1 MQEKNTG
8 KMNTLK
14 NKLNKIIA
22 ELRKFS
28 NNMIAWEAPVSII
41 AVEAFENEI
50 GFSLPS
56 DYIDFLS
63 ISNGLTMSTDIV
75 GIFND
80 AEHYDLIK
88 MYEFEHKDVYN
99 PMPSYLV
106 PFSPDGFGN
115 HYCFD
120 TSRPTCN
127 GKSCEIVFWQHDL
140 EYDEKHVPEITHIC
154 FLDFIQEIMINDT
167 LKYYDYDGNE
177 KMFNSISQESKVD
190 RSLLNPPK
198 VLGNGPTFKK
208 DHMHVEIHFDEQF
221 YDDSF
226 KELHPNDHRGKENFW
241 IIHTKPIYKS
251 DNNRSTFDWITNN
264 TSIVSEHRINK
275 IIAELRKFSNN
286 MIAWEAPVSLIA
298 VEAFENEIGF
308 SLPSDYIDFLSI
320 SNGLTMSTDI
330 VGIFNDAEH
339 YDLIKMYEF
348 EHKDVYNP
356 MPSYLVP
363 FSPDGFGNHYCFDT
377 SRPTCNGKSCE
388 IVFWQH
394 DLEYDEK
401 HVPEITHICF
411 LDFIQEIMINDTLKY
426 YDYDGNEK

>member
-14 NKLNKIIA
+14 NKL
-22 ELRKFS
+22 
-28 NNMIAWEAPVSII
+28 
-41 AVEAFENEI
+41 
-50 GFSLPS
+50 
-56 DYIDFLS
+56 
-63 ISNGLTMSTDIV
+63 
-75 GIFND
+75 
-80 AEHYDLIK
+80 
-88 MYEFEHKDVYN
+88 
-99 PMPSYLV
+99 
-106 PFSPDGFGN
+106 
-115 HYCFD
+115 
-120 TSRPTCN
+120 
-127 GKSCEIVFWQHDL
+127 
-140 EYDEKHVPEITHIC
+140 
-154 FLDFIQEIMINDT
+154 
-167 LKYYDYDGNE
+167 
-177 KMFNSISQESKVD
+177 
-190 RSLLNPPK
+190 
-198 VLGNGPTFKK
+198 
-208 DHMHVEIHFDEQF
+208 
-221 YDDSF
+221 
-226 KELHPNDHRGKENFW
+226 
-241 IIHTKPIYKS
+241 
-251 DNNRSTFDWITNN
+251 
-264 TSIVSEHRINK
+264 NK

-401 HVPEITHICF
+401 HAPEITHICF